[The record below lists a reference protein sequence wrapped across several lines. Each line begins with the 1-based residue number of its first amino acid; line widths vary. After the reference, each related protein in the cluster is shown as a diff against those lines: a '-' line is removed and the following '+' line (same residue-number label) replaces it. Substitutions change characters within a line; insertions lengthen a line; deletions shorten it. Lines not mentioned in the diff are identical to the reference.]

1 MIRCFVQQ
9 ISLLFFAALLFS
21 CSSTNSKP
29 LLIDFST
36 DSSSIVFKGID
47 QAGLTSIQGAESSD
61 SVFNKLVSVLE
72 TPSEGDTAFKESA
85 IDGHFKLTDSN
96 LVFIPELPLIKG
108 RNYLVITYLNSKFG
122 DIKALLKGELST
134 GVRPLQQE
142 LQR

>member
-1 MIRCFVQQ
+1 MVKSVIRLSAILLLHTI
-9 ISLLFFAALLFS
+9 ISS
-21 CSSTNSKP
+21 CSSSNSKP

-72 TPSEGDTAFKESA
+72 TPSEGDTAFKESVV
-85 IDGHFKLTDSN
+85 DGHFKLTDSN
-96 LVFIPELPLIKG
+96 LVFIPELPLVKG

-142 LQR
+142 LSR